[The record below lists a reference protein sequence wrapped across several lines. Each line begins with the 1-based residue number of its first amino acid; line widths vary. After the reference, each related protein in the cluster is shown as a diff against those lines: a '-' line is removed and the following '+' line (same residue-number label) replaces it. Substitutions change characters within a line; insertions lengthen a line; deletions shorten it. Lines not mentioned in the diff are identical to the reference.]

1 MKESFVIMVILLFGP
16 PGCGKG
22 TQGAMIS
29 RRLGIP
35 AISTGEI
42 LRAEMRAGT
51 ELGVA
56 AKKIMESGGLV
67 SDEIVNGMVRNR
79 LAQPDCRKGCLL
91 DGYPR
96 TLAQAE
102 FLDGLLKEFGYPPPV
117 VLFLD
122 VPEPVLIARLTARRQ
137 CPVCGAIYNLLSQ
150 PPRQDGVCDN
160 DGATLIQRD
169 DDKEE
174 TIRARLA
181 AYAEST
187 GPLIEYYARGN
198 FHRLD
203 GNRRPE
209 EIQKEVDR
217 ILGIDGGRDS
227 AKSKQ
232 GA

>member
-1 MKESFVIMVILLFGP
+1 MVILLFGP

-22 TQGAMIS
+22 TQGALIAQ
-29 RRLGIP
+29 RLGIP
-35 AISTGEI
+35 SISTGEI

-51 ELGVA
+51 PLGVA
-56 AKKIMESGGLV
+56 AKQIMESGGLV
-67 SDEIVNGMVRNR
+67 SDEIVNGMIRNR

-102 FLDGLLKEFGYPPPV
+102 FLNELLKELGYAPPL

-122 VPEPVLIARLTARRQ
+122 VPEEVLIARLTARRQ
-137 CPVCGAIYNLLSQ
+137 CPACGAIYNLLSQ
-150 PPRQDGVCDN
+150 PPRQDNVCDH
-160 DGATLIQRD
+160 DGAALIQRD
-169 DDKEE
+169 DDKEA

-181 AYAEST
+181 AYAQST
-187 GPLIEYYARGN
+187 GPLIDYYAGEN

-209 EIQKEVDR
+209 EIQVDVDR
-217 ILGIDGGRDS
+217 ILSQSGG
-227 AKSKQ
+227 AAVQK
-232 GA
+232 A